1 MRMQN
6 ENILITGAARSIGRA
21 CAERFAEEG
30 GNIAIVDM
38 LEDAGKQT
46 AAEIAEKYSVKTA
59 YYKCDV
65 GVKTEVDAT
74 VDQVVADFGHI
85 DVLVSN
91 AGIQRRYD
99 FLDVPEEVFDEVI
112 RTNLKSVYLFG
123 QKVGKHMVDRGA
135 GGRIVNISS
144 TSVRMTMPGISPY
157 ATSKGGVK
165 TLTNAMALSL
175 APYGIRVNAVGPG
188 TILTD
193 LSREGLFSDKEARRK
208 VLTRIPM
215 QRLGQGS
222 DVAGPV
228 LFLASDDSAYITG
241 ETIYV
246 DGGRSGLNYNVE
258 IPDEILDKV

>member
-1 MRMQN
+1 MRMKDK
-6 ENILITGAARSIGRA
+6 NILITGGARSIGRA

-30 GNIAIVDM
+30 GNIAVVD
-38 LEDAGKQT
+38 LLDEQGQKTCD
-46 AAEIAEKYSVKTA
+46 EIAK
-59 YYKCDV
+59 DF
-65 GVKTEVDAT
+65 GVKTKYYNCNVGIKSEVDEI
-74 VDQVVADFGHI
+74 VDKVVADFGHI

-99 FLDVPEEVFDEVI
+99 FLDLPEEVFDEVI
-112 RTNLKSVYLFG
+112 QTNLKSIYLFG
-123 QKVGKHMVDRGA
+123 QKVGKHMVERGQ
-135 GGRIVNISS
+135 GGKIVNIAS
-144 TSVRMTMPGISPY
+144 TSVRMTMPGISAY

-165 TLTNAMALSL
+165 TLTNAMALSM
-175 APYGIRVNAVGPG
+175 APHGIRVNAVGPG

-193 LSREGLFSDKEARRK
+193 LSRDGLFSDKEARRK

-215 QRLGQGS
+215 QRLGEGR

>member
-1 MRMQN
+1 MRMKGK
-6 ENILITGAARSIGRA
+6 NILVTGAARSIGRA

-30 GNIAIVDM
+30 GNIAIIDM
-38 LEDAGKQT
+38 LEEAGQKT
-46 AAEIAEKYSVKTA
+46 ASEIAEKFGVKTA
-59 YYKCDV
+59 FYKCDV
-65 GVKTEVDAT
+65 GNKTEVDTT
-74 VDQVVADFGHI
+74 VDQVVEDFGHI

-91 AGIQRRYD
+91 AGIQRRGD
-99 FLDVPEEVFDEVI
+99 FLEVTEEVFDEVI
-112 RTNLKSVYLFG
+112 RTNLKSMYLFG
-123 QKVGKHMVDRGA
+123 QKVGKHMVARGK
-135 GGRIVNISS
+135 GGAIVNMSS

-175 APYGIRVNAVGPG
+175 APHGIRVNAVGPG

-193 LSREGLFSDKEARRK
+193 LSRDGLFSDQEARRK

-215 QRLGQGS
+215 RRLGEGR

-258 IPDEILDKV
+258 IPDDILEKA

>member
-1 MRMQN
+1 MRMKGK
-6 ENILITGAARSIGRA
+6 NILITGAARSIGRA

-30 GNIAIVDM
+30 ANVAVVDL
-38 LEDAGKQT
+38 LEEAGQQT
-46 AAEIAEKYSVKTA
+46 AAELAKAHGVKTA
-59 YYKCDV
+59 FYKCDV
-65 GVKTEVDAT
+65 GIKAEVDST
-74 VDQVVADFGHI
+74 VDQVVTDFGHI

-91 AGIQRRYD
+91 AGIQRRGD
-99 FLDVPEEVFDEVI
+99 FLDITEEVFDEVI

-123 QKVGKHMVDRGA
+123 QKVGRHMVKRGE
-135 GGRIVNISS
+135 GGNIVNISS

-165 TLTNAMALSL
+165 TMTNAMALSL
-175 APYGIRVNAVGPG
+175 APHGIRVNAVGPG

-193 LSREGLFSDKEARRK
+193 LSREGLFSDKDARRK

-215 QRLGQGS
+215 QRLGEGR

-228 LFLASDDSAYITG
+228 LFLASDDAAYITG

-258 IPDEILDKV
+258 IPDEILEKV

>member
-1 MRMQN
+1 MRMKGK
-6 ENILITGAARSIGRA
+6 NILITGAARSIGRA

-38 LEDAGKQT
+38 LEDVGQAA
-46 AAEIAEKYSVKTA
+46 AAEIAKEYGVKTA
-59 YYKCDV
+59 FYKCDA
-65 GVKTEVDAT
+65 GIKAEVDAT
-74 VDQVVADFGHI
+74 VDQVVSDFGHI
-85 DVLVSN
+85 DILVSN
-91 AGIQRRYD
+91 AGIQRRGD

-112 RTNLKSVYLFG
+112 RTNLKSVFLFG
-123 QKVGKHMVDRGA
+123 QKVGKHMVARGK
-135 GGRIVNISS
+135 GGKIVNISS

-175 APYGIRVNAVGPG
+175 APHGIRVNAVGPG

-193 LSREGLFSDKEARRK
+193 LSRDGLFSDKEARRK

-215 QRLGQGS
+215 QRLGEER

-228 LFLASDDSAYITG
+228 FFLASDDSAYITG

-258 IPDEILDKV
+258 IPDDILEGV

>member
-1 MRMQN
+1 MRMKDK
-6 ENILITGAARSIGRA
+6 NILITGAARSIGRA

-30 GNIAIVDM
+30 GNIAIVDV
-38 LEDAGKQT
+38 LDDLGRQT
-46 AAEIAEKYSVKTA
+46 AADLAKEHGVKTA
-59 YYKCDV
+59 YYTCDV
-65 GVKTEVDAT
+65 GIKDQVDAT
-74 VDQVVADFGHI
+74 VDKVIADFGQI

-99 FLDVPEEVFDEVI
+99 FLDLPEEVFDEVI
-112 RTNLKSVYLFG
+112 RTNLKSIYLFG
-123 QKVGKHMVDRGA
+123 QKVGRHMVERGLH
-135 GGRIVNISS
+135 GRIVNIAS
-144 TSVRMTMPGISPY
+144 TSVRMTMPGISAY

-165 TLTNAMALSL
+165 TLTNAMALSM
-175 APYGIRVNAVGPG
+175 APHGIRVNAVGPG

-193 LSREGLFSDKEARRK
+193 LSRDGLFSDKEARRK

-215 QRLGQGS
+215 QRLGEGR

-228 LFLASDDSAYITG
+228 LFLASDDSDYITG

>member
-1 MRMQN
+1 MRMKN
-6 ENILITGAARSIGRA
+6 KNILITGAARSIGRA

-30 GNIAIVDM
+30 GNIAIVDL
-38 LEDAGKQT
+38 LEEAGKQT
-46 AAEIAEKYSVKTA
+46 ASEIGEKYGVKTA

-65 GVKTEVDAT
+65 GVKAEVDAT
-74 VDQVVADFGHI
+74 VDQVVEDFGHI
-85 DVLVSN
+85 DILVSN

-99 FLDVPEEVFDEVI
+99 FLEVPEEVFDEVI

-123 QKVGKHMVDRGA
+123 QKVGKHMVERGK
-135 GGRIVNISS
+135 GGAIVNISS

-175 APYGIRVNAVGPG
+175 APHGIRVNAVGPG

-193 LSREGLFSDKEARRK
+193 LSREGLFSEKEARRK
-208 VLTRIPM
+208 VLTRIPLR
-215 QRLGQGS
+215 RLGEGR

-228 LFLASDDSAYITG
+228 LFLASDDSEYITG

-246 DGGRSGLNYNVE
+246 DGGRSGLNYNIE
-258 IPDEILDKV
+258 IPDDILEKV

>member
-1 MRMQN
+1 MRMKDQ
-6 ENILITGAARSIGRA
+6 NILITGAGRSIGRA

-30 GNIAIVDM
+30 GNIAIIDV
-38 LEDAGKQT
+38 LEELGEK
-46 AAEIAEKYSVKTA
+46 AAADIAREYDVKTA
-59 YYKCDV
+59 FYNCDV
-65 GVKTEVDAT
+65 GIKTEVDST

-99 FLDVPEEVFDEVI
+99 FLDLPEEVFDEVI
-112 RTNLKSVYLFG
+112 QTNLKSIYLFG
-123 QKVGKHMVDRGA
+123 QKVGKHMVERGQ
-135 GGRIVNISS
+135 GGRIVNIAS
-144 TSVRMTMPGISPY
+144 TSVRMTMPGISAY

-165 TLTNAMALSL
+165 TMTNAMALSM
-175 APYGIRVNAVGPG
+175 APHGIRVNAVGPG

-193 LSREGLFSDKEARRK
+193 LSRDGLFSDKEARRK

-215 QRLGQGS
+215 QRLGEGR

-258 IPDEILDKV
+258 IPDEILEKV

>member
-1 MRMQN
+1 MTVSSK
-6 ENILITGAARSIGRA
+6 NILVTGAARSIGRA

-30 GNIAIVDM
+30 GNVAIFDM
-38 LEDAGKQT
+38 LEEEGKKT
-46 AAEIAEKYSVKTA
+46 AAEIAEKYGVKTS

-65 GVKTEVDAT
+65 GIKSEVDES
-74 VDQVVADFGHI
+74 VDLMVVDFGHI

-91 AGIQRRYD
+91 AGIQRRGD

-123 QKVGKHMVDRGA
+123 QKVGKHMVSRGH
-135 GGRIVNISS
+135 GGQIVNISS
-144 TSVRMTMPGISPY
+144 SSVRMTMPGISPY
-157 ATSKGGVK
+157 ATSKGGVS

-175 APYGIRVNAVGPG
+175 APHGIRVNAVGPG
-188 TILTD
+188 TILTE
-193 LSREGLFSDKEARRK
+193 LSREGLFSDQEARRK
-208 VLTRIPM
+208 VLTRIPLR
-215 QRLGQGS
+215 RLGEGR

-241 ETIYV
+241 ETIFI

-258 IPDEILDKV
+258 IPDEILEKA

>member
-1 MRMQN
+1 MRMKGK
-6 ENILITGAARSIGRA
+6 NILITGGARSIGRA

-30 GNIAIVDM
+30 GNVAIVDL
-38 LEDAGKQT
+38 LEEAGQKT
-46 AAEIAEKYSVKTA
+46 AAELAEKFGVRTA

-65 GVKTEVDAT
+65 GVKAEVDET
-74 VDQVVADFGHI
+74 VDKVVTDFGHI

-99 FLDVPEEVFDEVI
+99 FLEVPEEVFDEVI

-123 QKVGKHMVDRGA
+123 QKVGKHMVERGE
-135 GGRIVNISS
+135 GGNIVNISS

-175 APYGIRVNAVGPG
+175 APHGIRVNAVGPG

-215 QRLGQGS
+215 QRLGEGR

-228 LFLASDDSAYITG
+228 LFLASEDSAYITG

-258 IPDEILDKV
+258 IPDDILEKV

>member
-1 MRMQN
+1 MRMKGK
-6 ENILITGAARSIGRA
+6 NIVITGAARSIGRA

-30 GNIAIVDM
+30 GNIAIIDM
-38 LEDAGKQT
+38 LEETGQKT
-46 AAEIAEKYSVKTA
+46 AAEIAEQFGVKTA
-59 YYKCDV
+59 FYKCNV
-65 GVKTEVDAT
+65 GLKVEVDT
-74 VDQVVADFGHI
+74 TIEKVVEDFGHI

-91 AGIQRRYD
+91 AGIQRRGD
-99 FLDVPEEVFDEVI
+99 FLDVTEEVFDEVI
-112 RTNLKSVYLFG
+112 QTNLKSMYLVG
-123 QKVGKHMVDRGA
+123 QKVGKHMVATGKGGA
-135 GGRIVNISS
+135 IVNMSS

-157 ATSKGGVK
+157 ATSKGGVS

-175 APYGIRVNAVGPG
+175 APHGVRVNAVGPG

-193 LSREGLFSDKEARRK
+193 LSRDGLFSDPEARRK

-215 QRLGQGS
+215 RRLGEGR

-228 LFLASDDSAYITG
+228 LFLASEDSAYITG

-258 IPDEILDKV
+258 IPDDILEKA